1 MEKYSAT
8 ILKWFPRRERLEN
21 RRFWKSEKE
30 EIFDALKAGGCRN
43 ISNPE
48 IEVVNNC
55 VSMRIEFTADE
66 RPDLEGM
73 HTVIKKIPHAYGHS
87 EGSIIFGKWDAD
99 EQMFAVLA
107 VRGVNYDVS
116 NKGGITNVKN

>member
-66 RPDLEGM
+66 RPALEGM
-73 HTVIKKIPHAYGHS
+73 HTVIKKIPYDS
-87 EGSIIFGKWDAD
+87 EGSIIFSKWDAD

-107 VRGVNYDVS
+107 VRGVNYDVA
-116 NKGGITNVKN
+116 GIKEE